1 MTDHLEPGTD
11 AHTRSRMIRSLIRS
25 GAIRMA
31 GNKRLR
37 IYGLLSCTSGKQM
50 KARNRIFFATEQEA
64 LAAGYR
70 PCGHCMPEKY
80 RMWKAGAA
88 IPAPYS

>member
-1 MTDHLEPGTD
+1 MTDHLQPGTD

-25 GAIRMA
+25 GAIRLA

-37 IYGLLSCTSGKQM
+37 IYGLLSCASGKQM
-50 KARNRIFFATEQEA
+50 KARNRTFFATEQEA

-80 RMWKAGAA
+80 RAWKAA